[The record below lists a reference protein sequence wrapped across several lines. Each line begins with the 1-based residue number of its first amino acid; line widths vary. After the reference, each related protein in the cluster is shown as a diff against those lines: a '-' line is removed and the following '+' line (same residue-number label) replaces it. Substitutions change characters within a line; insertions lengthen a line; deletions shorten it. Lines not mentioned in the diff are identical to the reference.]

1 MMNNSGKIEKKSC
14 PIDRR
19 EFCRAV
25 PWAAIGALSLSG
37 LSLSSLTGMSFKDD
51 TAISSLKEQQSKEE
65 EIMAKKITAVEAK
78 VKSLKGTCSLGHRV
92 GDVVKFTETGVE
104 GKICIH
110 ALYSM
115 IPGVFAMMF
124 EAQFPWLEDP
134 DKKTHACPDAFN
146 PVVFEITRI
155 REK

>member
-1 MMNNSGKIEKKSC
+1 MNNSGKIEKKSC
-14 PIDRR
+14 QINRR

-25 PWAAIGALSLSG
+25 PWAAIGA

>member
-1 MMNNSGKIEKKSC
+1 MKRSRKIENQSC
-14 PIDRR
+14 QINRR
-19 EFCRAV
+19 EFCKTV
-25 PWAAIGALSLSG
+25 PWAAIGALSLPG
-37 LSLSSLTGMSFKDD
+37 LCQSSLAGMSF
-51 TAISSLKEQQSKEE
+51 KEE

-78 VKSLKGTCSLGHRV
+78 VRSIKGTCSLGHEV
-92 GDVVKFTETGVE
+92 GDVVKFTEIGVE

-146 PVVFEITRI
+146 PVVFEIKRI